1 MNYFGHDL
9 HASDDGT
16 GKQRCDLA
24 CQQRRRHDWQQQQAA
39 HPLPVSTPPALEV
52 RRFHWP
58 YIHPISL
65 GEHPM
70 SPAGTSSLGPEASEH
85 VCQLL

>member
-1 MNYFGHDL
+1 MHLRHDL
-9 HASDDGT
+9 SSVVAWHASRD
-16 GKQRCDLA
+16 CDTIGI
-24 CQQRRRHDWQQQQAA
+24 DWQQQQQAA

-85 VCQLL
+85 DCELL

>member
-1 MNYFGHDL
+1 MHFRHDL
-9 HASDDGT
+9 SSVVGWHASRDCDTIGT
-16 GKQRCDLA
+16 
-24 CQQRRRHDWQQQQAA
+24 DWQQQQA

-85 VCQLL
+85 LSKLL